1 MTTTEVLTE
10 VKRRLVGCNV
20 VATEEEAQSFIDSL
34 GSEWEIT
41 EDLIS
46 KFDEVDD
53 IVDLY
58 IRSLREEMEKKY
70 RIGTTQDKID
80 FVTKYIKIA

>member
-20 VATEEEAQSFIDSL
+20 IATEEEAQSFIDSL

-70 RIGTTQDKID
+70 RIGTTQDKIE

>member
-46 KFDEVDD
+46 KFDEMDD

-70 RIGTTQDKID
+70 RIGTTQDKIE